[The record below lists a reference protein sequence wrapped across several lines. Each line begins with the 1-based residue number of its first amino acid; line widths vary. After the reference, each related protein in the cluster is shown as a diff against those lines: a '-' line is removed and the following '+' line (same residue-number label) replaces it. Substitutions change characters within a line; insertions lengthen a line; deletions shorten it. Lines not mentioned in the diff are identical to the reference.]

1 MQPRPYVLSEVSAN
15 LDCRLSESHPAH
27 HQIASSNMRLLN
39 IHDFKL
45 EFGLPDHGLSGPEA
59 KLWSQASSAIPQYVI
74 LSHRWIDGEEITF
87 DKLSA
92 VSRDRFRDIPSQ
104 NPIPQH
110 TDTSSLPNVEKHAS
124 SVYKIAGA
132 CQQVRTTSD
141 KAVRH
146 IWIDTV
152 CIDKS
157 DAQELSI
164 AINSMFQFYENA
176 EVCYV
181 YLSDVSWTGAN
192 DTSSREQFV
201 ESQWFKRG
209 W

>member
-1 MQPRPYVLSEVSAN
+1 
-15 LDCRLSESHPAH
+15 
-27 HQIASSNMRLLN
+27 MRLLN
-39 IHDFKL
+39 VHDFTL
-45 EFGLPDHGLSGPEA
+45 ESGIPDRALSAAEA
-59 KLWSQASSAIPQYVI
+59 KIWSQTSSAVPQYAV
-74 LSHRWIDGEEITF
+74 LSHRWIDGEEITL
-87 DKLSA
+87 DKLPT
-92 VSRDRFRDIPSQ
+92 VSKARFRDIPSR

-110 TDTSSLPNVEKHAS
+110 AHTSSPPNIEKDAS

-132 CQQVRTTSD
+132 CQQVRKASD
-141 KAVRH
+141 KTVRH

-157 DAQELSI
+157 DAQELNIS
-164 AINSMFQFYENA
+164 INSMFQWYENA

-181 YLSDVSWTGAN
+181 YLLDVSWTGAN

-201 ESQWFKRG
+201 KSQWFKRG

>member
-1 MQPRPYVLSEVSAN
+1 
-15 LDCRLSESHPAH
+15 
-27 HQIASSNMRLLN
+27 MRLLN
-39 IHDFKL
+39 VHDFEL
-45 EFGLPDHGLSGPEA
+45 ESGVPDPGLSGPEA
-59 KLWSQASSAIPQYVI
+59 KLWSQTSSAIPQYAI
-74 LSHRWIDGEEITF
+74 LSHRWVDGEEITF

-92 VSRDRFRDIPSQ
+92 VSKARFRDIPSQ
-104 NPIPQH
+104 NLIPQH
-110 TDTSSLPNVEKHAS
+110 GHTSSLIEKHAS

-132 CQQVRTTSD
+132 CQQVRMMSE

-146 IWIDTV
+146 IWIDAI

-157 DAQELSI
+157 NVQELSI
-164 AINSMFQFYENA
+164 AINSMFQLYENA

-181 YLSDVSWTGAN
+181 YLFDVSWTSAN
-192 DTSSREQFV
+192 DTSSRKQFV

>member
-1 MQPRPYVLSEVSAN
+1 
-15 LDCRLSESHPAH
+15 
-27 HQIASSNMRLLN
+27 MRLLN
-39 IHDFKL
+39 VHDFDL
-45 EFGLPDHGLSGPEA
+45 ESGIPDPGLSGPEA
-59 KLWSQASSAIPQYVI
+59 KLWSQSSSATPQYAI
-74 LSHRWIDGEEITF
+74 LSHRWLDGEEVTF
-87 DKLSA
+87 DKLAA
-92 VSRDRFRDIPSQ
+92 VTKSRFRDIPSR

-110 TDTSSLPNVEKHAS
+110 EGAKSLPNIEKDAS

-132 CQQVRTTSD
+132 CQQVRAMGD
-141 KAVRH
+141 KTFQH
-146 IWIDTV
+146 IWVDTV

-164 AINSMFQFYENA
+164 AINSMFQLYENA

-181 YLSDVSWTGAN
+181 YLFDVSWAGPS
-192 DTSSREQFV
+192 DSSSRKQFV

>member
-1 MQPRPYVLSEVSAN
+1 
-15 LDCRLSESHPAH
+15 
-27 HQIASSNMRLLN
+27 MRLLN
-39 IHDFKL
+39 VHDFILKS
-45 EFGLPDHGLSGPEA
+45 GIPDQGLSASEA
-59 KLWSQASSAIPQYVI
+59 KLWSQASSSAIPPYAI

-87 DKLSA
+87 DKLPA
-92 VSRDRFRDIPSQ
+92 VSTARFRDVPSR
-104 NPIPQH
+104 NPIPP
-110 TDTSSLPNVEKHAS
+110 TNTSSPPNIEKDAS

-132 CQQVRTTSD
+132 CQQARKISGRPVQ
-141 KAVRH
+141 H

-164 AINSMFQFYENA
+164 AINSMFQLYENA

-181 YLSDVSWTGAN
+181 YLFDVTWAGAN
-192 DTSSREQFV
+192 DASCRKQFV
-201 ESQWFKRG
+201 ESQWFRRG

>member
-1 MQPRPYVLSEVSAN
+1 
-15 LDCRLSESHPAH
+15 
-27 HQIASSNMRLLN
+27 MRLLN
-39 IHDFKL
+39 VNDFNL
-45 EFGLPDHGLSGPEA
+45 ESDLPDPGLSGPEA
-59 KLWSQASSAIPQYVI
+59 QLWSQKSSATPPYAI
-74 LSHRWIDGEEITF
+74 LSHRWLDGEEITF
-87 DKLSA
+87 DKFPT
-92 VSRDRFRDIPSQ
+92 VSKDRFRDILSR

-110 TDTSSLPNVEKHAS
+110 GGLPDIEKDAS

-132 CQQVRTTSD
+132 CQHVRAMSD

-146 IWIDTV
+146 IWVDTV

-164 AINSMFQFYENA
+164 AINSMFQLYENA

-181 YLSDVSWTGAN
+181 YLFDVSWAGPC
-192 DTSSREQFV
+192 DSSSRKQFV

>member
-1 MQPRPYVLSEVSAN
+1 
-15 LDCRLSESHPAH
+15 
-27 HQIASSNMRLLN
+27 MRLLN
-39 IHDFKL
+39 VHDFKL
-45 EFGLPDHGLSGPEA
+45 ESGIPDQGLSGPEA
-59 KLWSQASSAIPQYVI
+59 KLWSQASSAIPQYAI

-92 VSRDRFRDIPSQ
+92 VSKARFRDIPSQ

-110 TDTSSLPNVEKHAS
+110 ADTSSLPNVEKDAS

-141 KAVRH
+141 KTVRH

-164 AINSMFQFYENA
+164 AINSMFQLYENA

-181 YLSDVSWTGAN
+181 YLFDVSWTSAN
-192 DTSSREQFV
+192 DMSSRKQFV